1 MAISITKPTVG
12 GSEDTWG
19 ATINTALDT
28 IVNGVNGTSGT
39 IAPDL
44 STLTING
51 TDVTATAAE
60 LNILDGV
67 TATAA
72 ELNYMDGVTSNVQT
86 QLDAITLFPTG
97 GIIMWSGTVAG
108 IPSGWALCDG
118 TNGTPN
124 LVDRF
129 IVGSGTDSGGT
140 HDVDDT
146 GGSNSLTLT
155 ESQLP
160 SHTHSF
166 SGTSDA
172 SSITNTSIDTVQE
185 NTGGGSITVGDN
197 TLARVPAKNDAFDR
211 RNVDQNIGGSHT
223 HTFSGTTG
231 STGSGSSIDNRPAY
245 YALAFIMKT

>member
-19 ATINTALDT
+19 TTINTALDT
-28 IVNGVNGTSGT
+28 IVAGVNGTSGT

-60 LNILDGV
+60 LN
-67 TATAA
+67 
-72 ELNYMDGVTSNVQT
+72 YMDGVTSNVQT
-86 QLDAITLFPTG
+86 QFDAINSFPTG
-97 GIIMWSGTVAG
+97 GIIMWSGAVSA
-108 IPSGWALCDG
+108 IPTGWALCDG
-118 TNGTPN
+118 TNSTPN

-140 HDVDDT
+140 HDVGDT
-146 GGSNSLTLT
+146 GGANSLTLT
-155 ESQLP
+155 EAQLP
-160 SHTHSF
+160 AHTHGAGTLATNETGDHYHLDGTVMDSGAEDTYGSTVDASATRVDQSASETKNNHAHTSTAGAHSHTI
-166 SGTSDA
+166 SGD
-172 SSITNTSIDTVQE
+172 
-185 NTGGGSITVGDN
+185 
-197 TLARVPAKNDAFDR
+197 
-211 RNVDQNIGGSHT
+211 
-223 HTFSGTTG
+223 TG

>member
-19 ATINTALDT
+19 TTINTALDT
-28 IVNGVNGTSGT
+28 IVDGVNGTSGT

-60 LNILDGV
+60 LN
-67 TATAA
+67 
-72 ELNYMDGVTSNVQT
+72 YMDGVTSNVQT
-86 QLDAITLFPTG
+86 QFDAINSFPTG
-97 GIIMWSGTVAG
+97 GIIMWSGTVAN

-118 TNGTPN
+118 TNSTPN

-129 IVGSGTDSGGT
+129 IVGSKTDSGGT
-140 HDVDDT
+140 HDIGDT
-146 GGSNSLTLT
+146 GGANSLTLT
-155 ESQLP
+155 EAQLP
-160 SHTHSF
+160 AHTHGAGTLATNETGDHYHLDGTVMDSGAEDTYGSTVDASATRVDQSQSETKNNHAHTSTAGAHSHTI
-166 SGTSDA
+166 SGS
-172 SSITNTSIDTVQE
+172 
-185 NTGGGSITVGDN
+185 
-197 TLARVPAKNDAFDR
+197 
-211 RNVDQNIGGSHT
+211 
-223 HTFSGTTG
+223 TG

>member
-19 ATINTALDT
+19 TTINTALDT
-28 IVNGVNGTSGT
+28 IVDGVNGTSGT

-60 LNILDGV
+60 LNKLDGYTG
-67 TATAA
+67 TATD
-72 ELNYMDGVTSNVQT
+72 LNE
-86 QLDAITLFPTG
+86 AIAHYVPTG
-97 GIIMWSGTVAG
+97 GIIMWSGAVSA
-108 IPSGWALCDG
+108 IPTGWVLCDG
-118 TNGTPN
+118 TNSTPN

-140 HDVDDT
+140 HDVGDT
-146 GGSNSLTLT
+146 GGANSLTLT
-155 ESQLP
+155 EAQLP
-160 SHTHSF
+160 AHTH
-166 SGTSDA
+166 GA
-172 SSITNTSIDTVQE
+172 
-185 NTGGGSITVGDN
+185 G
-197 TLARVPAKNDAFDR
+197 TLATNETGDHYHLDGTVMDSGAEDTYGSTTDLSASR
-211 RNVDQNIGGSHT
+211 VDQSQSETKSEHAHTSTAGAHSRTISGS
-223 HTFSGTTG
+223 TG